1 MSQNIHTGDKLR
13 IPSGAYEDAQFIT
26 QSKNESGGRIS
37 RALVLKAQVCVCE
50 MFIFSYLLMIKFQAR
65 LCLLLGTGSMLW

>member
-1 MSQNIHTGDKLR
+1 MSQNIHTWDKLR

-37 RALVLKAQVCVCE
+37 RALVLKAQVCE
-50 MFIFSYLLMIKFQAR
+50 MFIEMFIVLYILMI
-65 LCLLLGTGSMLW
+65 